1 MKAFV
6 TGATGFVG
14 SHLVEALL
22 AQGYEVVCLVRQPER
37 ARALFGDRVQCVTG
51 SLEDHGAL
59 RNGCTGADVVFH
71 LAGLTAARTEAEFF
85 KVNRDGTERL
95 VKAAE
100 EASPQPKRLVYV
112 SSLAAAGPSRRGRPA
127 VETDPPHPVSIYGW
141 SKLAGEEVVRR
152 SSLSWTIVRPPAVYG
167 PRDRGFLKFFQLAQ
181 RRLVP
186 LIGKPD
192 QELSLIYAAD
202 LAAAL
207 VACAQPNCSG
217 RTYFASHPEIVLLRQ
232 AAVATYRSV
241 AASKGLASRPVVV
254 RVPGPVARSLL
265 GLMGWLAARKGK
277 ASILSADKA
286 RELLAESWTCSP
298 AALERDT
305 GWKAATD
312 LESGLR
318 LTARWYQEH
327 GWL

>member
-1 MKAFV
+1 MRAFV

-22 AQGYEVVCLVRQPER
+22 DRGYEVVCLVRRPER
-37 ARALFGDRVQCVTG
+37 AIALFGPRVQYVTG
-51 SLEDHGAL
+51 ALEDHEVL
-59 RNGCTGADVVFH
+59 RQGCAGADAVFH
-71 LAGLTAARTEAEFF
+71 LAGLTAARTEEEFF
-85 KVNRDGTERL
+85 RVNRDGTQRL
-95 VKAAE
+95 VRAAE
-100 EASPQPKRLVYV
+100 EASPPPKRLVYV
-112 SSLAAAGPSRRGRPA
+112 SSLAASGPSRKGRPA
-127 VETDPPHPVSIYGW
+127 VETDPPHPVSAYGQ

-167 PRDRGFLKFFQLAQ
+167 PRDRAFLKLFKLAR
-181 RRLVP
+181 RRLIP
-186 LIGKPD
+186 LTGKPD
-192 QELSLIYAAD
+192 QELSLIYAPD

-207 VACAQPNCSG
+207 VACAQPVCAG

-232 AAVATYRSV
+232 AAVAIYHSV
-241 AASKGLASRPVVV
+241 ATSNTPP
-254 RVPGPVARSLL
+254 PGPVVIRLPGPVTRGLL
-265 GLMGWLAARKGK
+265 GLIGWVAVRTGK
-277 ASILSADKA
+277 ASFLSADKA

-305 GWKAATD
+305 GWKAVTD

-318 LTARWYQEH
+318 LTVGWYRKH